1 MTLIISITAVSA
13 AENSTTS
20 PVVNT
25 HVESNTQ
32 NQLTTVAEKEVVSN
46 NKVETNAISKATKS
60 VKTSE
65 VKSTN
70 NDKISNESGS
80 KILTSTKTD
89 DKVTQTTTKSN
100 NNTIQTSS
108 QTIIQNKSVTK
119 TLKTTNDVKSSIVLK
134 INPIT
139 TTAQKKITLNATAY
153 TSNNKPLNNV
163 DAVFKINGVTIGK
176 TKTVKG
182 LASLDYTVPKWGA
195 KNYNLLVKVGETS
208 STLPQSA
215 NTTLKLVKDNV
226 TINMGSYSA
235 APSSKVVFKANITQS
250 NNIPL
255 NNVTVV
261 FKVNDVTIGKTTVLN
276 GMCNMTYTTPKN
288 PKTYKLTVKVGETNY
303 TLSKTFNTNLNV
315 LKPSKITISSNIIA
329 SKKST
334 VTLTAKVTDLT
345 GNLASNG
352 KVAFKIN
359 GKTISTISL
368 VKGMASVKYDT
379 SKLSATVNNVTVV
392 YSGNSQFNATSANTK
407 LRVYSQTFSY
417 NEILKKAYDVNLSIE
432 KYHKIPE
439 YVLFGNTKVS
449 SNDFL
454 YMVSKVLSS
463 NNTFYAL
470 NYEDKTTSSTS
481 KYGVNIY
488 KNDYIALS
496 KTLVS
501 SYDTTGYSPVSIKA
515 ADYSLSYEDAYYLLT
530 RAVSYL
536 YVNKNLPN
544 YSTVRNIPHATS
556 SNITNTTPTLNP
568 SKITISNVIVAEK
581 KSTVTLTAKVT
592 DLTGNLAS
600 SGKVAFKIN
609 GKTISTISVVNGIA
623 TLKYNTTP
631 LSTALNNITVV
642 YSGNSKLNANTTTS
656 KLRLYNYV
664 FSYNEVLKKAY
675 DVKVYIE
682 KYNALPKTVMFGSV
696 GVSQVD
702 FLYMVSRVLS
712 TNNSFYAM
720 GYMAKTSSSTSK
732 YGVNIYK
739 NDYASLSK
747 EIAYN
752 FDTYGYSP
760 VNIKVAGYSL
770 SYEDAYYLL
779 TRAVSYLYVN
789 KNLPNYSTVLN
800 IKTANQTSNPSTSN
814 PSTNTVPDGYS
825 QYLVSSKNCEVNS
838 TAIKNALSKA
848 IAGVTGT
855 YNQAVVIFNYVNKH
869 TSYSGYYNTRYGA
882 IGTLNRGYGNCVDT
896 AHLVIAMMRTANIP
910 ARYCHATCY
919 FRSGLVTGHVWAEVY
934 VNGKWYKC
942 DGTSNSNTFGNIVN
956 WNSCGS
962 ITRYISLPF

>member
-392 YSGNSQFNATSANTK
+392 YSGNS
-407 LRVYSQTFSY
+407 
-417 NEILKKAYDVNLSIE
+417 
-432 KYHKIPE
+432 
-439 YVLFGNTKVS
+439 
-449 SNDFL
+449 
-454 YMVSKVLSS
+454 
-463 NNTFYAL
+463 
-470 NYEDKTTSSTS
+470 
-481 KYGVNIY
+481 
-488 KNDYIALS
+488 
-496 KTLVS
+496 
-501 SYDTTGYSPVSIKA
+501 
-515 ADYSLSYEDAYYLLT
+515 
-530 RAVSYL
+530 
-536 YVNKNLPN
+536 
-544 YSTVRNIPHATS
+544 
-556 SNITNTTPTLNP
+556 
-568 SKITISNVIVAEK
+568 
-581 KSTVTLTAKVT
+581 
-592 DLTGNLAS
+592 
-600 SGKVAFKIN
+600 
-609 GKTISTISVVNGIA
+609 
-623 TLKYNTTP
+623 
-631 LSTALNNITVV
+631 
-642 YSGNSKLNANTTTS
+642 KLNANTTTS

-882 IGTLNRGYGNCVDT
+882 VGTLNRGYGNCVDM
-896 AHLVIAMMRTANIP
+896 AHLLNAVARASGIP

-919 FRSGLVTGHVWAEVY
+919 FRSGLVTGHVWSELY
-934 VNGKWYKC
+934 VDGKWYKC
-942 DGTSNSNTFGNIVN
+942 DLTSNSNSFGSIVN
-956 WNSCGS
+956 WNRCGS

>member
-32 NQLTTVAEKEVVSN
+32 NQLTTVAEKEVISN

-544 YSTVRNIPHATS
+544 YSTV
-556 SNITNTTPTLNP
+556 
-568 SKITISNVIVAEK
+568 
-581 KSTVTLTAKVT
+581 
-592 DLTGNLAS
+592 
-600 SGKVAFKIN
+600 
-609 GKTISTISVVNGIA
+609 
-623 TLKYNTTP
+623 
-631 LSTALNNITVV
+631 
-642 YSGNSKLNANTTTS
+642 
-656 KLRLYNYV
+656 
-664 FSYNEVLKKAY
+664 
-675 DVKVYIE
+675 
-682 KYNALPKTVMFGSV
+682 
-696 GVSQVD
+696 
-702 FLYMVSRVLS
+702 
-712 TNNSFYAM
+712 
-720 GYMAKTSSSTSK
+720 
-732 YGVNIYK
+732 
-739 NDYASLSK
+739 
-747 EIAYN
+747 
-752 FDTYGYSP
+752 
-760 VNIKVAGYSL
+760 
-770 SYEDAYYLL
+770 
-779 TRAVSYLYVN
+779 
-789 KNLPNYSTVLN
+789 LN

-855 YNQAVVIFNYVNKH
+855 YNQAVAIFNYVNKH

>member
-60 VKTSE
+60 IKTSE

-345 GNLASNG
+345 GNLAS
-352 KVAFKIN
+352 
-359 GKTISTISL
+359 
-368 VKGMASVKYDT
+368 
-379 SKLSATVNNVTVV
+379 
-392 YSGNSQFNATSANTK
+392 
-407 LRVYSQTFSY
+407 
-417 NEILKKAYDVNLSIE
+417 
-432 KYHKIPE
+432 
-439 YVLFGNTKVS
+439 
-449 SNDFL
+449 
-454 YMVSKVLSS
+454 
-463 NNTFYAL
+463 
-470 NYEDKTTSSTS
+470 
-481 KYGVNIY
+481 
-488 KNDYIALS
+488 
-496 KTLVS
+496 
-501 SYDTTGYSPVSIKA
+501 
-515 ADYSLSYEDAYYLLT
+515 
-530 RAVSYL
+530 
-536 YVNKNLPN
+536 
-544 YSTVRNIPHATS
+544 
-556 SNITNTTPTLNP
+556 
-568 SKITISNVIVAEK
+568 
-581 KSTVTLTAKVT
+581 
-592 DLTGNLAS
+592 

-855 YNQAVVIFNYVNKH
+855 YNQAVAIFNYVNKH

>member
-46 NKVETNAISKATKS
+46 NKVETNTISKATKS

-139 TTAQKKITLNATAY
+139 TIAQKKITLNATAY
-153 TSNNKPLNNV
+153 TINNKPLNNA

-329 SKKST
+329 EKKST

-407 LRVYSQTFSY
+407 LRVYTQTFSY

-544 YSTVRNIPHATS
+544 YSTV
-556 SNITNTTPTLNP
+556 
-568 SKITISNVIVAEK
+568 
-581 KSTVTLTAKVT
+581 
-592 DLTGNLAS
+592 
-600 SGKVAFKIN
+600 
-609 GKTISTISVVNGIA
+609 
-623 TLKYNTTP
+623 
-631 LSTALNNITVV
+631 
-642 YSGNSKLNANTTTS
+642 
-656 KLRLYNYV
+656 
-664 FSYNEVLKKAY
+664 
-675 DVKVYIE
+675 
-682 KYNALPKTVMFGSV
+682 
-696 GVSQVD
+696 
-702 FLYMVSRVLS
+702 
-712 TNNSFYAM
+712 
-720 GYMAKTSSSTSK
+720 
-732 YGVNIYK
+732 
-739 NDYASLSK
+739 
-747 EIAYN
+747 
-752 FDTYGYSP
+752 
-760 VNIKVAGYSL
+760 
-770 SYEDAYYLL
+770 
-779 TRAVSYLYVN
+779 
-789 KNLPNYSTVLN
+789 LN

-855 YNQAVVIFNYVNKH
+855 YNQAVAIFNYVNKH

>member
-182 LASLDYTVPKWGA
+182 LASLDYIVPKWGA

-329 SKKST
+329 S
-334 VTLTAKVTDLT
+334 
-345 GNLASNG
+345 
-352 KVAFKIN
+352 
-359 GKTISTISL
+359 
-368 VKGMASVKYDT
+368 
-379 SKLSATVNNVTVV
+379 
-392 YSGNSQFNATSANTK
+392 
-407 LRVYSQTFSY
+407 
-417 NEILKKAYDVNLSIE
+417 
-432 KYHKIPE
+432 
-439 YVLFGNTKVS
+439 
-449 SNDFL
+449 
-454 YMVSKVLSS
+454 
-463 NNTFYAL
+463 
-470 NYEDKTTSSTS
+470 
-481 KYGVNIY
+481 
-488 KNDYIALS
+488 
-496 KTLVS
+496 
-501 SYDTTGYSPVSIKA
+501 
-515 ADYSLSYEDAYYLLT
+515 
-530 RAVSYL
+530 
-536 YVNKNLPN
+536 
-544 YSTVRNIPHATS
+544 
-556 SNITNTTPTLNP
+556 
-568 SKITISNVIVAEK
+568 K

-855 YNQAVVIFNYVNKH
+855 YNQAVAIFNYVNKH

>member
-1 MTLIISITAVSA
+1 
-13 AENSTTS
+13 
-20 PVVNT
+20 
-25 HVESNTQ
+25 
-32 NQLTTVAEKEVVSN
+32 
-46 NKVETNAISKATKS
+46 
-60 VKTSE
+60 
-65 VKSTN
+65 
-70 NDKISNESGS
+70 
-80 KILTSTKTD
+80 
-89 DKVTQTTTKSN
+89 
-100 NNTIQTSS
+100 
-108 QTIIQNKSVTK
+108 
-119 TLKTTNDVKSSIVLK
+119 
-134 INPIT
+134 
-139 TTAQKKITLNATAY
+139 
-153 TSNNKPLNNV
+153 
-163 DAVFKINGVTIGK
+163 
-176 TKTVKG
+176 
-182 LASLDYTVPKWGA
+182 
-195 KNYNLLVKVGETS
+195 
-208 STLPQSA
+208 
-215 NTTLKLVKDNV
+215 
-226 TINMGSYSA
+226 MGSYSA

-315 LKPSKITISSNIIA
+315 LKPSKITISSNIIE

-544 YSTVRNIPHATS
+544 YSTV
-556 SNITNTTPTLNP
+556 
-568 SKITISNVIVAEK
+568 
-581 KSTVTLTAKVT
+581 
-592 DLTGNLAS
+592 
-600 SGKVAFKIN
+600 
-609 GKTISTISVVNGIA
+609 
-623 TLKYNTTP
+623 
-631 LSTALNNITVV
+631 
-642 YSGNSKLNANTTTS
+642 
-656 KLRLYNYV
+656 
-664 FSYNEVLKKAY
+664 
-675 DVKVYIE
+675 
-682 KYNALPKTVMFGSV
+682 
-696 GVSQVD
+696 
-702 FLYMVSRVLS
+702 
-712 TNNSFYAM
+712 
-720 GYMAKTSSSTSK
+720 
-732 YGVNIYK
+732 
-739 NDYASLSK
+739 
-747 EIAYN
+747 
-752 FDTYGYSP
+752 
-760 VNIKVAGYSL
+760 
-770 SYEDAYYLL
+770 
-779 TRAVSYLYVN
+779 
-789 KNLPNYSTVLN
+789 LN

-825 QYLVSSKNCEVNS
+825 QYIVSSKNCEVNS

-855 YNQAVVIFNYVNKH
+855 YNQAVAIFNYVNKH

>member
-139 TTAQKKITLNATAY
+139 TIAQKKITLNATAY

-303 TLSKTFNTNLNV
+303 TLSKTLNTNLNV

-329 SKKST
+329 AKKST
-334 VTLTAKVTDLT
+334 VTLTAKVTDL
-345 GNLASNG
+345 
-352 KVAFKIN
+352 K
-359 GKTISTISL
+359 
-368 VKGMASVKYDT
+368 
-379 SKLSATVNNVTVV
+379 
-392 YSGNSQFNATSANTK
+392 
-407 LRVYSQTFSY
+407 
-417 NEILKKAYDVNLSIE
+417 
-432 KYHKIPE
+432 
-439 YVLFGNTKVS
+439 
-449 SNDFL
+449 
-454 YMVSKVLSS
+454 
-463 NNTFYAL
+463 
-470 NYEDKTTSSTS
+470 
-481 KYGVNIY
+481 
-488 KNDYIALS
+488 
-496 KTLVS
+496 
-501 SYDTTGYSPVSIKA
+501 
-515 ADYSLSYEDAYYLLT
+515 
-530 RAVSYL
+530 
-536 YVNKNLPN
+536 
-544 YSTVRNIPHATS
+544 
-556 SNITNTTPTLNP
+556 
-568 SKITISNVIVAEK
+568 
-581 KSTVTLTAKVT
+581 
-592 DLTGNLAS
+592 GNLAS

-855 YNQAVVIFNYVNKH
+855 YNQAVAIFNYVNKH

>member
-1 MTLIISITAVSA
+1 M
-13 AENSTTS
+13 
-20 PVVNT
+20 
-25 HVESNTQ
+25 
-32 NQLTTVAEKEVVSN
+32 
-46 NKVETNAISKATKS
+46 
-60 VKTSE
+60 
-65 VKSTN
+65 
-70 NDKISNESGS
+70 
-80 KILTSTKTD
+80 
-89 DKVTQTTTKSN
+89 
-100 NNTIQTSS
+100 
-108 QTIIQNKSVTK
+108 
-119 TLKTTNDVKSSIVLK
+119 
-134 INPIT
+134 
-139 TTAQKKITLNATAY
+139 
-153 TSNNKPLNNV
+153 
-163 DAVFKINGVTIGK
+163 
-176 TKTVKG
+176 
-182 LASLDYTVPKWGA
+182 
-195 KNYNLLVKVGETS
+195 
-208 STLPQSA
+208 
-215 NTTLKLVKDNV
+215 
-226 TINMGSYSA
+226 
-235 APSSKVVFKANITQS
+235 
-250 NNIPL
+250 
-255 NNVTVV
+255 
-261 FKVNDVTIGKTTVLN
+261 
-276 GMCNMTYTTPKN
+276 
-288 PKTYKLTVKVGETNY
+288 
-303 TLSKTFNTNLNV
+303 
-315 LKPSKITISSNIIA
+315 
-329 SKKST
+329 
-334 VTLTAKVTDLT
+334 
-345 GNLASNG
+345 
-352 KVAFKIN
+352 
-359 GKTISTISL
+359 
-368 VKGMASVKYDT
+368 
-379 SKLSATVNNVTVV
+379 
-392 YSGNSQFNATSANTK
+392 
-407 LRVYSQTFSY
+407 
-417 NEILKKAYDVNLSIE
+417 
-432 KYHKIPE
+432 
-439 YVLFGNTKVS
+439 
-449 SNDFL
+449 
-454 YMVSKVLSS
+454 
-463 NNTFYAL
+463 
-470 NYEDKTTSSTS
+470 
-481 KYGVNIY
+481 
-488 KNDYIALS
+488 
-496 KTLVS
+496 
-501 SYDTTGYSPVSIKA
+501 
-515 ADYSLSYEDAYYLLT
+515 
-530 RAVSYL
+530 
-536 YVNKNLPN
+536 
-544 YSTVRNIPHATS
+544 
-556 SNITNTTPTLNP
+556 
-568 SKITISNVIVAEK
+568 
-581 KSTVTLTAKVT
+581 
-592 DLTGNLAS
+592 
-600 SGKVAFKIN
+600 
-609 GKTISTISVVNGIA
+609 VNGIA

-825 QYLVSSKNCEVNS
+825 QYIVSSKNCEVNS

-855 YNQAVVIFNYVNKH
+855 YNQAVAIFNYVNKH

>member
-359 GKTISTISL
+359 GKTISTIS
-368 VKGMASVKYDT
+368 
-379 SKLSATVNNVTVV
+379 
-392 YSGNSQFNATSANTK
+392 
-407 LRVYSQTFSY
+407 
-417 NEILKKAYDVNLSIE
+417 
-432 KYHKIPE
+432 
-439 YVLFGNTKVS
+439 
-449 SNDFL
+449 
-454 YMVSKVLSS
+454 
-463 NNTFYAL
+463 
-470 NYEDKTTSSTS
+470 
-481 KYGVNIY
+481 
-488 KNDYIALS
+488 
-496 KTLVS
+496 
-501 SYDTTGYSPVSIKA
+501 
-515 ADYSLSYEDAYYLLT
+515 
-530 RAVSYL
+530 
-536 YVNKNLPN
+536 
-544 YSTVRNIPHATS
+544 
-556 SNITNTTPTLNP
+556 
-568 SKITISNVIVAEK
+568 
-581 KSTVTLTAKVT
+581 
-592 DLTGNLAS
+592 
-600 SGKVAFKIN
+600 
-609 GKTISTISVVNGIA
+609 VVNGIA

-855 YNQAVVIFNYVNKH
+855 YNQAVAIFNYVNKH

>member
-20 PVVNT
+20 PVVST

-70 NDKISNESGS
+70 N
-80 KILTSTKTD
+80 

-329 SKKST
+329 S
-334 VTLTAKVTDLT
+334 
-345 GNLASNG
+345 
-352 KVAFKIN
+352 
-359 GKTISTISL
+359 
-368 VKGMASVKYDT
+368 
-379 SKLSATVNNVTVV
+379 
-392 YSGNSQFNATSANTK
+392 
-407 LRVYSQTFSY
+407 
-417 NEILKKAYDVNLSIE
+417 
-432 KYHKIPE
+432 
-439 YVLFGNTKVS
+439 
-449 SNDFL
+449 
-454 YMVSKVLSS
+454 
-463 NNTFYAL
+463 
-470 NYEDKTTSSTS
+470 
-481 KYGVNIY
+481 
-488 KNDYIALS
+488 
-496 KTLVS
+496 
-501 SYDTTGYSPVSIKA
+501 
-515 ADYSLSYEDAYYLLT
+515 
-530 RAVSYL
+530 
-536 YVNKNLPN
+536 
-544 YSTVRNIPHATS
+544 
-556 SNITNTTPTLNP
+556 
-568 SKITISNVIVAEK
+568 K

-855 YNQAVVIFNYVNKH
+855 YNQAVAIFNYVNKH

>member
-334 VTLTAKVTDLT
+334 VTLTAKVTDLK

-544 YSTVRNIPHATS
+544 YSTV
-556 SNITNTTPTLNP
+556 
-568 SKITISNVIVAEK
+568 
-581 KSTVTLTAKVT
+581 
-592 DLTGNLAS
+592 
-600 SGKVAFKIN
+600 
-609 GKTISTISVVNGIA
+609 
-623 TLKYNTTP
+623 
-631 LSTALNNITVV
+631 
-642 YSGNSKLNANTTTS
+642 
-656 KLRLYNYV
+656 
-664 FSYNEVLKKAY
+664 
-675 DVKVYIE
+675 
-682 KYNALPKTVMFGSV
+682 
-696 GVSQVD
+696 
-702 FLYMVSRVLS
+702 
-712 TNNSFYAM
+712 
-720 GYMAKTSSSTSK
+720 
-732 YGVNIYK
+732 
-739 NDYASLSK
+739 
-747 EIAYN
+747 
-752 FDTYGYSP
+752 
-760 VNIKVAGYSL
+760 
-770 SYEDAYYLL
+770 
-779 TRAVSYLYVN
+779 
-789 KNLPNYSTVLN
+789 LN

-855 YNQAVVIFNYVNKH
+855 YNQAVAIFNYVNKH

>member
-1 MTLIISITAVSA
+1 M
-13 AENSTTS
+13 
-20 PVVNT
+20 
-25 HVESNTQ
+25 
-32 NQLTTVAEKEVVSN
+32 
-46 NKVETNAISKATKS
+46 
-60 VKTSE
+60 
-65 VKSTN
+65 
-70 NDKISNESGS
+70 
-80 KILTSTKTD
+80 
-89 DKVTQTTTKSN
+89 
-100 NNTIQTSS
+100 
-108 QTIIQNKSVTK
+108 
-119 TLKTTNDVKSSIVLK
+119 
-134 INPIT
+134 
-139 TTAQKKITLNATAY
+139 
-153 TSNNKPLNNV
+153 
-163 DAVFKINGVTIGK
+163 FKINGVTIGK

-226 TINMGSYSA
+226 IINMGSYSA

-454 YMVSKVLSS
+454 YMVS
-463 NNTFYAL
+463 
-470 NYEDKTTSSTS
+470 
-481 KYGVNIY
+481 
-488 KNDYIALS
+488 
-496 KTLVS
+496 
-501 SYDTTGYSPVSIKA
+501 
-515 ADYSLSYEDAYYLLT
+515 
-530 RAVSYL
+530 
-536 YVNKNLPN
+536 
-544 YSTVRNIPHATS
+544 
-556 SNITNTTPTLNP
+556 
-568 SKITISNVIVAEK
+568 
-581 KSTVTLTAKVT
+581 
-592 DLTGNLAS
+592 
-600 SGKVAFKIN
+600 
-609 GKTISTISVVNGIA
+609 
-623 TLKYNTTP
+623 
-631 LSTALNNITVV
+631 
-642 YSGNSKLNANTTTS
+642 
-656 KLRLYNYV
+656 
-664 FSYNEVLKKAY
+664 
-675 DVKVYIE
+675 
-682 KYNALPKTVMFGSV
+682 
-696 GVSQVD
+696 
-702 FLYMVSRVLS
+702 RVLS

-855 YNQAVVIFNYVNKH
+855 YNQAVAIFNYVNKH

-882 IGTLNRGYGNCVDT
+882 SGTLNRGYGNCVDT

>member
-46 NKVETNAISKATKS
+46 NKVETNAILKATKS

-139 TTAQKKITLNATAY
+139 TIAQKKITLNATAY

-544 YSTVRNIPHATS
+544 YSTV
-556 SNITNTTPTLNP
+556 
-568 SKITISNVIVAEK
+568 
-581 KSTVTLTAKVT
+581 
-592 DLTGNLAS
+592 
-600 SGKVAFKIN
+600 
-609 GKTISTISVVNGIA
+609 
-623 TLKYNTTP
+623 
-631 LSTALNNITVV
+631 
-642 YSGNSKLNANTTTS
+642 
-656 KLRLYNYV
+656 
-664 FSYNEVLKKAY
+664 
-675 DVKVYIE
+675 
-682 KYNALPKTVMFGSV
+682 
-696 GVSQVD
+696 
-702 FLYMVSRVLS
+702 
-712 TNNSFYAM
+712 
-720 GYMAKTSSSTSK
+720 
-732 YGVNIYK
+732 
-739 NDYASLSK
+739 
-747 EIAYN
+747 
-752 FDTYGYSP
+752 
-760 VNIKVAGYSL
+760 
-770 SYEDAYYLL
+770 
-779 TRAVSYLYVN
+779 
-789 KNLPNYSTVLN
+789 LN

-855 YNQAVVIFNYVNKH
+855 YNQAVAIFNYVNKH

>member
-25 HVESNTQ
+25 HVENNTQ

-544 YSTVRNIPHATS
+544 YSTV
-556 SNITNTTPTLNP
+556 
-568 SKITISNVIVAEK
+568 
-581 KSTVTLTAKVT
+581 
-592 DLTGNLAS
+592 
-600 SGKVAFKIN
+600 
-609 GKTISTISVVNGIA
+609 
-623 TLKYNTTP
+623 
-631 LSTALNNITVV
+631 
-642 YSGNSKLNANTTTS
+642 
-656 KLRLYNYV
+656 
-664 FSYNEVLKKAY
+664 
-675 DVKVYIE
+675 
-682 KYNALPKTVMFGSV
+682 
-696 GVSQVD
+696 
-702 FLYMVSRVLS
+702 
-712 TNNSFYAM
+712 
-720 GYMAKTSSSTSK
+720 
-732 YGVNIYK
+732 
-739 NDYASLSK
+739 
-747 EIAYN
+747 
-752 FDTYGYSP
+752 
-760 VNIKVAGYSL
+760 
-770 SYEDAYYLL
+770 
-779 TRAVSYLYVN
+779 
-789 KNLPNYSTVLN
+789 LN

-855 YNQAVVIFNYVNKH
+855 YNQAVAIFNYVNKH

>member
-60 VKTSE
+60 IKTSE

-392 YSGNSQFNATSANTK
+392 YSGNSQFNVTSANTK

-544 YSTVRNIPHATS
+544 YSTV
-556 SNITNTTPTLNP
+556 
-568 SKITISNVIVAEK
+568 
-581 KSTVTLTAKVT
+581 
-592 DLTGNLAS
+592 
-600 SGKVAFKIN
+600 
-609 GKTISTISVVNGIA
+609 
-623 TLKYNTTP
+623 
-631 LSTALNNITVV
+631 
-642 YSGNSKLNANTTTS
+642 
-656 KLRLYNYV
+656 
-664 FSYNEVLKKAY
+664 
-675 DVKVYIE
+675 
-682 KYNALPKTVMFGSV
+682 
-696 GVSQVD
+696 
-702 FLYMVSRVLS
+702 
-712 TNNSFYAM
+712 
-720 GYMAKTSSSTSK
+720 
-732 YGVNIYK
+732 
-739 NDYASLSK
+739 
-747 EIAYN
+747 
-752 FDTYGYSP
+752 
-760 VNIKVAGYSL
+760 
-770 SYEDAYYLL
+770 
-779 TRAVSYLYVN
+779 
-789 KNLPNYSTVLN
+789 LN

-855 YNQAVVIFNYVNKH
+855 YNQAVAIFNYVNKH

>member
-119 TLKTTNDVKSSIVLK
+119 SLISTNDVKSSIVFKL
-134 INPIT
+134 IRFTSP
-139 TTAQKKITLNATAY
+139 AQKKITLNATAY

-329 SKKST
+329 AKKST
-334 VTLTAKVTDLT
+334 VTLTAKVTDLK
-345 GNLASNG
+345 GNPASNG

-544 YSTVRNIPHATS
+544 YSTV
-556 SNITNTTPTLNP
+556 
-568 SKITISNVIVAEK
+568 
-581 KSTVTLTAKVT
+581 
-592 DLTGNLAS
+592 
-600 SGKVAFKIN
+600 
-609 GKTISTISVVNGIA
+609 
-623 TLKYNTTP
+623 
-631 LSTALNNITVV
+631 
-642 YSGNSKLNANTTTS
+642 
-656 KLRLYNYV
+656 
-664 FSYNEVLKKAY
+664 
-675 DVKVYIE
+675 
-682 KYNALPKTVMFGSV
+682 
-696 GVSQVD
+696 
-702 FLYMVSRVLS
+702 
-712 TNNSFYAM
+712 
-720 GYMAKTSSSTSK
+720 
-732 YGVNIYK
+732 
-739 NDYASLSK
+739 
-747 EIAYN
+747 
-752 FDTYGYSP
+752 
-760 VNIKVAGYSL
+760 
-770 SYEDAYYLL
+770 
-779 TRAVSYLYVN
+779 
-789 KNLPNYSTVLN
+789 LN

-855 YNQAVVIFNYVNKH
+855 YNQAVAIFNYVNKH

>member
-1 MTLIISITAVSA
+1 M
-13 AENSTTS
+13 
-20 PVVNT
+20 
-25 HVESNTQ
+25 
-32 NQLTTVAEKEVVSN
+32 
-46 NKVETNAISKATKS
+46 
-60 VKTSE
+60 
-65 VKSTN
+65 
-70 NDKISNESGS
+70 
-80 KILTSTKTD
+80 
-89 DKVTQTTTKSN
+89 
-100 NNTIQTSS
+100 
-108 QTIIQNKSVTK
+108 
-119 TLKTTNDVKSSIVLK
+119 
-134 INPIT
+134 
-139 TTAQKKITLNATAY
+139 
-153 TSNNKPLNNV
+153 
-163 DAVFKINGVTIGK
+163 FKINGVTIGK

-329 SKKST
+329 AKKST
-334 VTLTAKVTDLT
+334 VTLTAKVTDLK
-345 GNLASNG
+345 GNPASNG

-544 YSTVRNIPHATS
+544 YSTV
-556 SNITNTTPTLNP
+556 
-568 SKITISNVIVAEK
+568 
-581 KSTVTLTAKVT
+581 
-592 DLTGNLAS
+592 
-600 SGKVAFKIN
+600 
-609 GKTISTISVVNGIA
+609 
-623 TLKYNTTP
+623 
-631 LSTALNNITVV
+631 
-642 YSGNSKLNANTTTS
+642 
-656 KLRLYNYV
+656 
-664 FSYNEVLKKAY
+664 
-675 DVKVYIE
+675 
-682 KYNALPKTVMFGSV
+682 
-696 GVSQVD
+696 
-702 FLYMVSRVLS
+702 
-712 TNNSFYAM
+712 
-720 GYMAKTSSSTSK
+720 
-732 YGVNIYK
+732 
-739 NDYASLSK
+739 
-747 EIAYN
+747 
-752 FDTYGYSP
+752 
-760 VNIKVAGYSL
+760 
-770 SYEDAYYLL
+770 
-779 TRAVSYLYVN
+779 
-789 KNLPNYSTVLN
+789 LN

-855 YNQAVVIFNYVNKH
+855 YNQAVAIFNYVNKH

>member
-60 VKTSE
+60 IKTSE

-359 GKTISTISL
+359 GKTISTIS
-368 VKGMASVKYDT
+368 
-379 SKLSATVNNVTVV
+379 
-392 YSGNSQFNATSANTK
+392 
-407 LRVYSQTFSY
+407 
-417 NEILKKAYDVNLSIE
+417 
-432 KYHKIPE
+432 
-439 YVLFGNTKVS
+439 
-449 SNDFL
+449 
-454 YMVSKVLSS
+454 
-463 NNTFYAL
+463 
-470 NYEDKTTSSTS
+470 
-481 KYGVNIY
+481 
-488 KNDYIALS
+488 
-496 KTLVS
+496 
-501 SYDTTGYSPVSIKA
+501 
-515 ADYSLSYEDAYYLLT
+515 
-530 RAVSYL
+530 
-536 YVNKNLPN
+536 
-544 YSTVRNIPHATS
+544 
-556 SNITNTTPTLNP
+556 
-568 SKITISNVIVAEK
+568 
-581 KSTVTLTAKVT
+581 
-592 DLTGNLAS
+592 
-600 SGKVAFKIN
+600 
-609 GKTISTISVVNGIA
+609 VVNGIA

-855 YNQAVVIFNYVNKH
+855 YNQAVAIFNYVNKH